1 MPGKKPRT
9 EQPTSRLAQAA
20 ELRKA
25 ANDTL
30 SNMGITRTK
39 DGGVV
44 LSADALR
51 TIQEERQRRMTVSR
65 FPSTPRW
72 MPREAGGVGVRKG
85 SGKWGAISMETL
97 RMVRERAP
105 MLQAIHNARD
115 AQVRRM
121 SVRWS
126 GRRGDVGW
134 RVVHKD
140 HYELD
145 AKPPDGFDPW
155 VKRFEKLLEAPAP
168 TYGLTST
175 SPLLGMLEEDLLT
188 LNRPVTEVL
197 YSALDKRRVVGF
209 RPVDAALVWPTQL
222 WIEKWVSDHP
232 DWYGPWS
239 PAALTEDDAL
249 DLLSTQMELDLRT
262 AEYCLVRDGIVEQTY
277 DRHQLLVAPSMN
289 RTDIN
294 LNGYWPSKVEMA
306 LEIILTFINTWDYN
320 ASFFTRGM
328 MAEFILGVTGN
339 VHDDD
344 VDAFA
349 DMLRDATQG
358 VKRAWQPPIMPLPE
372 GGAIEKIDL
381 KPANREMMYEVFQ
394 SLQIALAAAIYRMD
408 PSTVNARP
416 WDAGGGSRLGGDGGR
431 GMEIALAKEE
441 GLQGDLQHL
450 AEAVFTPL
458 ARRCHPDLRVV
469 FEYGDFDPQKEASIY
484 EVRARTSIT
493 RNEVRLAEGLEPM
506 GFWVPTDEIDDLSDE
521 DREKYESNLW
531 NMPADQGFVSAMQ
544 QQAQM
549 RAMQAQQAMYGDP
562 NADPNGEEQPPDDG
576 FGEPDDGA
584 DDGFGGKPPS
594 APFGARPGGQP
605 QPPPSPG
612 QRPGTP
618 PGPSRPTPPSGGA
631 QPMQKGARGR
641 VGGAGGKRRVTVYV
655 ESWTE

>member
-1 MPGKKPRT
+1 MAKPPPK
-9 EQPTSRLAQAA
+9 QPTPRLAEAA
-20 ELRKA
+20 ALRKA
-25 ANDTL
+25 VQDNLDSL
-30 SNMGITRTK
+30 GIRREK
-39 DGGVV
+39 DGGLTLTAEAVE
-44 LSADALR
+44 
-51 TIQEERQRRMTVSR
+51 TIRQERERRATMSR

-72 MPREAGGVGVRKG
+72 TPREAGGVGVRKG
-85 SGKWGAISMETL
+85 AGRWGAVSMETL

-105 MLQAIHNARD
+105 ILQGIHAARD

-145 AKPPDGFDPW
+145 AKPPEGFDPW
-155 VKRFEKLLEAPAP
+155 IKRFERIFEAPAP

-197 YSALDKRRVVGF
+197 FSALDKRRVVGF
-209 RPVDAALVWPTQL
+209 RPVDAGIVWPTQL

-232 DWYGPWS
+232 DWRGPWAPGS
-239 PAALTEDDAL
+239 LSEEEAF
-249 DLLSTQMELDLRT
+249 DLLSAQMNLDLRT
-262 AEYCLVRDGIVEQTY
+262 AEYCLVREGVVEQSY

-306 LEIILTFINTWDYN
+306 LEVILTFINTWDYN

-328 MAEFILGVTGN
+328 MAEFILGVSGN

-394 SLQIALAAAIYRMD
+394 SLQIALATSIYRMD

-416 WDAGGGSRLGGDGGR
+416 WDGGGGARLGGEGGR
-431 GMEIALAKEE
+431 GTEIALAKEE

-458 ARRCHPDLRVV
+458 AQRCHPDLRVI

-493 RNEVRLAEGLEPM
+493 RNEVRLAEGLLPM
-506 GFWVPTDEIDDLSDE
+506 GFWVPTDEIDGLSDE

-531 NMPADQGFVSAMQ
+531 NMPADPGFVSAMQ

-549 RAMQAQQAMYGDP
+549 KAMQDQQQGMGGGDP
-562 NADPNGEEQPPDDG
+562 EDGEQPPDDG
-576 FGEPDDGA
+576 FGEPDDGG
-584 DDGFGGKPPS
+584 DDGFGGKPERT
-594 APFGARPGGQP
+594 PFGAPQGGPPGGAP
-605 QPPPSPG
+605 Q
-612 QRPGTP
+612 P
-618 PGPSRPTPPSGGA
+618 PGPSKPTPPGA
-631 QPMQKGARGR
+631 QPMAKGRRGPVGGSARG
-641 VGGAGGKRRVTVYV
+641 KRKVTVYV